1 MNIVTHSFAGFV
13 LVVLALYYL
22 LPRRPQNILLLGASY
37 VFYATWSIEFP
48 FILFA
53 VTLVNFVLAQR
64 LQQTEANTAERRRWL
79 RIGTGFNLFVL
90 VLFKYAGFFVEDVTA
105 QLSTWGID
113 HTEGLEILLPIG
125 MSFYILQAISYL
137 IDVSRKQLPA
147 ATDVIDFALYMA
159 YFPKLTSGPIERA
172 RAFLPKLK
180 EQRIVDNDQLARSF
194 TLIVVGVVRKLVIA
208 DSLAAMIP
216 AAYYNA
222 PGTLSVVN
230 LLTYALTYAF
240 WLYNDFAGYTSVVR
254 GVSGLFGIELSPNFQ
269 QPYFARNLTEFWNRW
284 HITLSQWL
292 RDYIYFPL
300 SRALIRRNPSRWN
313 VWNILLPP
321 LVTMLLSGLWHG
333 TGWHMVVWG
342 GLHGLY
348 LVVERLFGLW
358 RPAVAPQK
366 QPRWRQALA
375 MLVVFTLV
383 VIAWVPFSMTLPH
396 AAEFVRR
403 LTLDRTLH
411 RPSVRVLLVIFISLV
426 IDWVQY
432 RRGGNEIVFLR
443 WPRLAQATL
452 LALALLAIFLVSQA
466 TISSPF
472 IYQGF

>member
-1 MNIVTHSFAGFV
+1 MNIVTLSFAAFV

-37 VFYATWSIEFP
+37 IFYATWSIEFP

-53 VTLVNFVLAQR
+53 VTLVSFVLAQR
-64 LQQTEANTAERRRWL
+64 LQPTETNATERRRWL
-79 RIGTGFNLFVL
+79 WLGIGFNLFVL
-90 VLFKYAGFFVEDVTA
+90 VLFKYAGFFVDDITA
-105 QLSTWGID
+105 RLSSWGLT

-125 MSFYILQAISYL
+125 LSFYILQAISYL

-147 ATDVIDFALYMA
+147 STDMIDFALYMA

-172 RAFLPKLK
+172 RAFLPKLNA
-180 EQRIVDNDQLARSF
+180 QRIVDNDQLARSF

-230 LLTYALTYAF
+230 LLTYALAYAF

-269 QPYFARNLTEFWNRW
+269 QPYFARNFTEFWNRW

-348 LVVERLFGLW
+348 LVGERLFGLW

-366 QPRWRQALA
+366 QPRWRQVFAIG
-375 MLVVFTLV
+375 VVFTLV
-383 VIAWVPFSMTLPH
+383 VIAWVPFSLTLPH
-396 AAEFVRR
+396 ATEFARR

-411 RPSVRVLLVIFISLV
+411 RPSVRVLVVIFISLW

-443 WPRLAQATL
+443 WPRLVQATL
-452 LALALLAIFLVSQA
+452 LALALLAIFLVTQA
-466 TISSPF
+466 TISPPF